1 MMAGIAIASG
11 GLITL
16 AFMASPDRGYFGI
29 LPGLLIVGFG
39 MGATMT
45 PATEAI
51 TATLPVDKQGVASAL
66 NDTSRELGG
75 AVGVALLGSI
85 VSSGYSDNIAGFASR
100 LPAEISDLVAGD
112 YYAALGVAQAVGDI
126 DSQAAGQIAGAAQ
139 QAWIDGWVSSMW
151 VGVALSAAAFIYLL
165 VAGPRKTDSVDAAV
179 DVADPQPVMADGRA
193 LAGASQ
199 AG

>member
-1 MMAGIAIASG
+1 MLGCHREDQRSTLTV
-11 GLITL
+11 GLT
-16 AFMASPDRGYFGI
+16 
-29 LPGLLIVGFG
+29 
-39 MGATMT
+39 
-45 PATEAI
+45 
-51 TATLPVDKQGVASAL
+51 GVAG
-66 NDTSRELGG
+66 DGG
-75 AVGVALLGSI
+75 QHQG
-85 VSSGYSDNIAGFASR
+85 ASR

-165 VAGPRKTDSVDAAV
+165 VAGPRKTDTADDA
-179 DVADPQPVMADGRA
+179 ADPQPVMMDERA